1 MLQMMLSAILAVPFL
16 HQGNQH
22 IAKGKNLVCLTI
34 RKFLGM
40 LVWSGTGSCR
50 IPFAFYLLPAPAQ
63 VEQPSSLRIFLTPG
77 NAAAF

>member
-1 MLQMMLSAILAVPFL
+1 MLQMMLSAILTVHYL

-22 IAKGKNLVCLTI
+22 VARGKNLVCVTI

-40 LVWSGTGSCR
+40 PVWSGSGACGL
-50 IPFAFYLLPAPAQ
+50 PFAFYLLPAPAQ

-77 NAAAF
+77 NAAVF